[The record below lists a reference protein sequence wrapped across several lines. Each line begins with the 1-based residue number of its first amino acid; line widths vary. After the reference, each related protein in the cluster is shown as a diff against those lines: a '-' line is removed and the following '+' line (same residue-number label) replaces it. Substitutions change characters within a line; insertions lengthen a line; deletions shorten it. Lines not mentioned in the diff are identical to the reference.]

1 MIKSEDYY
9 TAPSDEVFKDIKQ
22 GAIKI
27 WKTYS
32 DEFGYQSEKVDAI
45 KDLENV
51 RDNYAYIVAMFD
63 YSNQQKLLDEVSRE
77 DTKLLIT
84 NLIS

>member
-9 TAPSDEVFKDIKQ
+9 IAPTDEIFKDIKQ

-27 WKTYS
+27 WKTY
-32 DEFGYQSEKVDAI
+32 DDTYGYQSEKVDVI

-63 YSNQQKLLDEVSRE
+63 YSNQFKLVQIVDRK

-84 NLIS
+84 NLIT